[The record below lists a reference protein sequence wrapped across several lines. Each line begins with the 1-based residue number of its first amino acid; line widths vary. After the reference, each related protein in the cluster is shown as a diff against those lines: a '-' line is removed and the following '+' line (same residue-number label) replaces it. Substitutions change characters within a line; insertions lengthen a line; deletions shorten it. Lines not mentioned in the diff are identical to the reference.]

1 MSWFGVLSD
10 HHGPCEH
17 EISPNVGDARA
28 ERLVLWVNVS
38 MSSSR
43 LKMKHLFSAVAACVC
58 ALALLVAVPSTSF
71 GGSGHGYK
79 RHHGYKHNYGH
90 RRHYGYGYRHR
101 GYRHHGY
108 RHYYGP
114 SYFYSYS
121 YYGHRPY
128 YGYSYAFPDSYR
140 QPRVIYVE
148 PDIQYN
154 QSNSVLAAPP
164 ADQYQPG
171 PPPAQ
176 VSEGCRMI
184 REYQTQITVGG
195 RLVDAY
201 GDACLKAD
209 GSWERGQPKIVPE

>member
-10 HHGPCEH
+10 HQGPCEH
-17 EISPNVGDARA
+17 KNRRTWGMPGPNASYYGLTLARV
-28 ERLVLWVNVS
+28 RHGQ
-38 MSSSR
+38 
-43 LKMKHLFSAVAACVC
+43 KMKHLFAAVAACVC

-79 RHHGYKHNYGH
+79 RHQGYKHGYH
-90 RRHYGYGYRHR
+90 YRRHYGYGYRRHGYRHR
-101 GYRHHGY
+101 GYRN
-108 RHYYGP
+108 HYWP
-114 SYFYSYS
+114 SYFFSYS

-128 YGYSYAFPDSYR
+128 YGYGYPNYYR
-140 QPRVIYVE
+140 RPQVIYVE
-148 PDIQYN
+148 PTTQ
-154 QSNSVLAAPP
+154 V
-164 ADQYQPG
+164 YQTS

-176 VSEGCRMI
+176 VLEGCRMI

-209 GSWERGQPKIVPE
+209 GSWERGQPKLVPE